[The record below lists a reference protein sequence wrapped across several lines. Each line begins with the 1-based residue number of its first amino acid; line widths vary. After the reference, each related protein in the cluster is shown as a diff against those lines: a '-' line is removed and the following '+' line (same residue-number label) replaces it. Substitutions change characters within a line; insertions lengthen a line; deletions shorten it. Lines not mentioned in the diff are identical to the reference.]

1 MDAAFST
8 EVDVRYRDLDAA
20 GHVNNAVYATYVE
33 QARVAYF
40 CRVVGTTLGTGDAAL
55 ASLSL
60 TFERPVCD
68 PRGTVTVTAR
78 TTDVGETSVDQRH
91 RLLCAGERVATAE
104 ATTVTLDATGEP
116 RPVPDGWR
124 AAIREFET
132 DPV

>member
-40 CRVVGTTLGTGDAAL
+40 DRVVGTTLGTGDAAL

-68 PRGTVTVTAR
+68 PRETVTVTAR

-91 RLLCAGERVATAE
+91 RLLCAGEGRLCASRTASSRST
-104 ATTVTLDATGEP
+104 ASAR
-116 RPVPDGWR
+116 RPSGDSGGP
-124 AAIREFET
+124 A
-132 DPV
+132 